1 MNQHPFDD
9 FLSPQWHTQRTDQR
23 IVKYGLCLVVLMIV
37 STIAAFAVSLNSWR
51 SVAKDSATV
60 SVKWEDAQER
70 VYGYIKAKKE
80 LQDTIEAAKQFE
92 LLLDGVPR
100 SLILWEI
107 TQSLP
112 ERAMVDDIRLNTR
125 RRINE
130 DNELTITEFVTLLG
144 TAFTDAEI
152 SMYIESLTESEFFQ
166 NVSLQ
171 YAQEDQTGNKR
182 NFSIHMEVKRAAML
196 AMEESQ

>member
-1 MNQHPFDD
+1 MSVCVNA
-9 FLSPQWHTQRTDQR
+9 LR
-23 IVKYGLCLVVLMIV
+23 IFISMPRRKIESYP
-37 STIAAFAVSLNSWR
+37 
-51 SVAKDSATV
+51 
-60 SVKWEDAQER
+60 
-70 VYGYIKAKKE
+70 YIKAKKE

-130 DNELTITEFVTLLG
+130 DNKLTITEFVTLLG

>member
-1 MNQHPFDD
+1 MTHPFDD

-37 STIAAFAVSLNSWR
+37 STIAAFAVSLSSWR
-51 SVAKDSATV
+51 SVTNDSVTI
-60 SVKWEDAQER
+60 SVKWDDAQER
-70 VYGYIKAKKE
+70 VYGYINAKKE
-80 LQDTIEAAKQFE
+80 LRDTIKAAKQFE

-112 ERAMVDDIRLNTR
+112 HNAMIDDVRLNTR

-130 DNELTITEFVTLLG
+130 GDELTITEFVTLLG

-152 SMYIESLTESEFFQ
+152 SMYIESLTASEFFQ

-196 AMEESQ
+196 AMEEPQ